1 MTKQTSIILFVIL
14 IIATIGVIYFAKN
27 YYKTNNLLL
36 KMKYEEITTE
46 NYFVKV
52 YNTNN
57 NIFKCSKDN
66 WKDFFNQELTDFYG
80 KQKYDYVI
88 IIIDN
93 NYAIVF
99 NNISSKEGALGF
111 YTGNYSISEVLEI
124 ISLSDNNAINT
135 NLIKNKEYFFK
146 K

>member
-14 IIATIGVIYFAKN
+14 IIATIGIIYFAKN

-36 KMKYEEITTE
+36 KMKYKEITTE

-66 WKDFFNQELTDFYG
+66 WKDF
-80 KQKYDYVI
+80 
-88 IIIDN
+88 
-93 NYAIVF
+93 
-99 NNISSKEGALGF
+99 
-111 YTGNYSISEVLEI
+111 
-124 ISLSDNNAINT
+124 
-135 NLIKNKEYFFK
+135 
-146 K
+146 